1 MQWPPHPVV
10 VAVGAGSN
18 LPTRTPSRKYRRRHS
33 WSSSSEY
40 KRRSSPLLC
49 VSQTSQSAASAAVSF
64 GLASRSLLLQ
74 RLQDCAGVGVA
85 MMTALSWDDS
95 VRGSAVSLPSVTSLT
110 FYSRIIH
117 PCRKRLSRNL
127 SQYDYSESLSLF
139 TSFEPGLPLHVLFCK
154 VALSFF
160 CFVLAGKLAVALP
173 PHQSLF

>member
-10 VAVGAGSN
+10 AVAGAGSN

-33 WSSSSEY
+33 WSSSNEY
-40 KRRSSPLLC
+40 KRCSSPLSR
-49 VSQTSQSAASAAVSF
+49 VSQTSQRAASAAVSF

-74 RLQDCAGVGVA
+74 RVQDCAGVDVA
-85 MMTALSWDDS
+85 MMTTLSWADS
-95 VRGSAVSLPSVTSLT
+95 PQGEAVSLPSVTSLT
-110 FYSRIIH
+110 FYNRIIH

-154 VALSFF
+154 LAPSFF
-160 CFVLAGKLAVALP
+160 VLFLP
-173 PHQSLF
+173 ASLP